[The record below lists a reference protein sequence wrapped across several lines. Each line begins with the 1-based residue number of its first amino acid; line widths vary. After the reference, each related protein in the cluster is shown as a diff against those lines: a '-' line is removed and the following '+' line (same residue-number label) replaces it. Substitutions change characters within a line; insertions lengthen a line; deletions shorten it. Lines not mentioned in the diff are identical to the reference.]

1 MWGASGLWGIT
12 KVGILQT
19 KRGRKP
25 RKRWGGR
32 KRRKEGRNKKE
43 GEMKETKGGHE
54 QREKTHLKVKCGV
67 VGGECSVQ
75 LWVYLQRGGETTTTR
90 DGCCR
95 RGGRGKMA
103 WEKRREM
110 V

>member
-1 MWGASGLWGIT
+1 MESC
-12 KVGILQT
+12 
-19 KRGRKP
+19 RGKEEGKH

-43 GEMKETKGGHE
+43 GEMKERKGGQE
-54 QREKTHLKVKCGV
+54 RREKTHLKVKCGV
-67 VGGECSVQ
+67 VGGECSVE

-95 RGGRGKMA
+95 RG
-103 WEKRREM
+103 REM
-110 V
+110 A

>member
-12 KVGILQT
+12 KVGVLQR
-19 KRGRKP
+19 KRGRETQ
-25 RKRWGGR
+25 GGR

-43 GEMKETKGGHE
+43 GEMKERKGGHE
-54 QREKTHLKVKCGV
+54 RREKTHLKIKCGV
-67 VGGECSVQ
+67 VGGECSVE

-95 RGGRGKMA
+95 RA
-103 WEKRREM
+103 REM
-110 V
+110 A